1 MLYLKKMGKKCIIC
15 ESKND
20 GKKKPSVI
28 SFYKIQHQ
36 RRNDKQNRW
45 ISAVKEFDPAIV
57 VKNDRLIYS
66 LHWPVNIPTTPY
78 YGRERPV
85 DPSSIFPQRYRHF
98 RSLFLENQGQKNET
112 LLVKMDDT
120 QTLSGP

>member
-1 MLYLKKMGKKCIIC
+1 MTFFKGDRKYFALQAECGMRYLFKKRTGWIFNIIILYLKKMGKKCIIC

-20 GKKKPSVI
+20 GKKRPSVI

-57 VKNDRLIYS
+57 VKN
-66 LHWPVNIPTTPY
+66 
-78 YGRERPV
+78 E
-85 DPSSIFPQRYRHF
+85 
-98 RSLFLENQGQKNET
+98 
-112 LLVKMDDT
+112 
-120 QTLSGP
+120 

>member
-20 GKKKPSVI
+20 GI

-36 RRNDKQNRW
+36 RGNDKQNRW

-85 DPSSIFPQRYRHF
+85 DPSSISPKYTVISGVCFWRTKAKKMKHC
-98 RSLFLENQGQKNET
+98 SLKWMT
-112 LLVKMDDT
+112 L
-120 QTLSGP
+120 GGG